1 MVRVGVRR
9 GVAAGLA
16 AALALSAAPAFAQ
29 AASDLF
35 GTCFVRQSPNA
46 APAYRVASIAVLFQG
61 FGDDLLASV
70 AYRLRYGT
78 AFGISGDCSEPADG
92 GYLCHACAN
101 SDCAGGGESPSQSD
115 QDANAN
121 EKHPVADDQQEYAL
135 SVGAKRDT
143 DAHLTRAAGD
153 RERQYAVDPNDRQQ
167 EQCSQH
173 PTSQDASGRPL
184 SRLSGLLLHDMLL

>member
-46 APAYRVASIAVLFQG
+46 APTYRVASIAVLFQG
-61 FGDDLLASV
+61 FGEDLLASV
-70 AYRLRYGT
+70 AYRLRFGT
-78 AFGISGDCSEPADG
+78 AFGISGDCSEPAAG

-101 SDCAGGGESPSQSD
+101 SDCAGGEESFRVLWRGGETVTLVNDRTGMLGTNS
-115 QDANAN
+115 A
-121 EKHPVADDQQEYAL
+121 
-135 SVGAKRDT
+135 GGRDYLW
-143 DAHLTRAAGD
+143 AGGRTRAFVLD
-153 RERQYAVDPNDRQQ
+153 RAAVDD
-167 EQCSQH
+167 C
-173 PTSQDASGRPL
+173 AW
-184 SRLSGLLLHDMLL
+184 